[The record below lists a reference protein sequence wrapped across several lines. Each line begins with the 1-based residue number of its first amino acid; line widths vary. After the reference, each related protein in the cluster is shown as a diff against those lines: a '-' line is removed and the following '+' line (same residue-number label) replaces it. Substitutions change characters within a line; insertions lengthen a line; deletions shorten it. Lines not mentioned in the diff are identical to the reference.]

1 MVIKTSS
8 ELNNSMTRSQKIV
21 LTIVVLGIM
30 MTAIDVTIVLLAIP
44 TITSSLHTNLSSSM
58 WIITGYLLVL
68 AILTTQFGR
77 IGDIYGRG
85 KMFNLGFLVFVIGS
99 ALAGLS
105 IDISMLIISRLVQAV
120 GGALIESNSSA
131 VISDIFPAKI
141 RGKAFGYTS
150 LGFNLGAMLGIVL
163 GGVFTTFFGWSF
175 IFYINVPIGIIA
187 FILGIKYIK
196 DPVRTKEKLDIRGML
211 ILTGILVFI
220 TIGATNISSIGFTL
234 INETLLITGF
244 ILILLFY
251 IVEKKIKF
259 PTIDFAI
266 FKNKILAYSLFASFF
281 ESMGYLAVAFLVI
294 MYLQGVRGLT
304 PFDAALLLVPG
315 YIIGGIFSPYIGKL
329 LDRVGA
335 RILSTLG
342 IIVIIISV
350 LIYLTIGPNTSYY
363 IIIIA
368 SSISGLGASLFYP
381 SNTKAVM
388 TNIIKKRF
396 GITSGIL
403 ITMQNIGALFSFV
416 VAITIASITIPR
428 EIAYKILV
436 GTVNLTNNISSD
448 FIVGLHYAFIVSII
462 ILIISVIFSFKTNK
476 KSNHLYKH

>member
-1 MVIKTSS
+1 MIIMTSS
-8 ELNNSMTRSQKIV
+8 ELNSSMTRTQKII
-21 LTIVVLGIM
+21 LTVVVLGIM

-85 KMFNLGFLVFVIGS
+85 KMFNLGFLIFVIGS

-131 VISDIFPAKI
+131 VISDIFPERI

-187 FILGIKYIK
+187 FIIGIKYIK
-196 DPVRTKEKLDIRGML
+196 DPVKIKEKLDIRGML
-211 ILTGILVFI
+211 ILTGILIFI

-244 ILILLFY
+244 ILILIFY

-259 PTIDFAI
+259 PTIDFTI

-281 ESMGYLAVAFLVI
+281 ESMGYLAVTFLVI

-342 IIVIIISV
+342 ILLIIIAV
-350 LIYLTIGPNTSYY
+350 LVYLTIGKSTSYY

-368 SSISGLGASLFYP
+368 SVISGLGASMFYP
-381 SNTKAVM
+381 SNTKSVM

-428 EIAYKILV
+428 VIAYKILV

-448 FIVGLHYAFIVSII
+448 FIVGLHYAFIASII
-462 ILIISVIFSFKTNK
+462 ILIISLIFSFKTNK
-476 KSNHLYKH
+476 KSHHLHKH

>member
-342 IIVIIISV
+342 IVVIIISV